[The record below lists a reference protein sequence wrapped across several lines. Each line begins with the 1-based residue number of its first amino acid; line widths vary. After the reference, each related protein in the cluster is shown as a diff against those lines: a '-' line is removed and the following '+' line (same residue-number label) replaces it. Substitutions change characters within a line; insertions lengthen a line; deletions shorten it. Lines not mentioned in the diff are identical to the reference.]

1 MGDLASWIWVLI
13 PLAAI
18 AAGSFREWTKMQAR
32 QRALGSSTDDL
43 ERAVESVKADL
54 REHQATLEKRIANLE
69 VIVTSQTWDTLHDG
83 NLSADDKK
91 LLVENSR
98 TELEALQQ
106 DLSDERKV
114 ELLARRIK

>member
-1 MGDLASWIWVLI
+1 MDNLSSWIWVLI

-18 AAGSFREWTKMQAR
+18 AAGSFREWTKLQAR

-43 ERAVESVKADL
+43 EQAVEAIKADL
-54 REHQATLEKRIANLE
+54 REHQASLEKRIANLE

-83 NLSADDKK
+83 SLSADEKK
-91 LLVENSR
+91 LMLENSR
-98 TELEALQQ
+98 TELETLQQ

-114 ELLARRIK
+114 ELLARRVK

>member
-1 MGDLASWIWVLI
+1 MGNIASWIWVLI

-18 AAGSFREWTKMQAR
+18 FSGTFTAWAKMKSKQRE
-32 QRALGSSTDDL
+32 LGSSTEDL
-43 ERAVESVKADL
+43 ERAVEVIKADL
-54 REHQATLEKRIANLE
+54 REHQSSLEKRIANLE

-83 NLSADDKK
+83 ALSAEDKK

-114 ELLARRIK
+114 ELLTRRIK

>member
-1 MGDLASWIWVLI
+1 MDNLSSWIWVLI

-18 AAGSFREWTKMQAR
+18 AAGAFREWTKVQAK
-32 QRALGSSTDDL
+32 QRELGSSTDDL
-43 ERAVESVKADL
+43 ENAVEAIKADL
-54 REHQATLEKRIANLE
+54 REHQAFLEKRIANLE

-83 NLSADDKK
+83 NLTNDEKK

-98 TELEALQQ
+98 TEFETLKQ
-106 DLSDERKV
+106 DLNDERKA